1 MANPQLS
8 CTLISINEHKQSDSI
23 SSQIIGL
30 SVSLD
35 SAISKAKDRN
45 SHHGELIP
53 PHPPSPSL
61 HESIALPFRV
71 PGIGALPEDALPLGL
86 LARDLRDAGA
96 QLLPL
101 PPHDPPEPLGLLR
114 GEVPLPRLGLPGRRV
129 APGPGPRPG
138 PALPRPPRSDAVDE
152 DVLAGGGDGALGA
165 DAAEEEGPDGE
176 HVAPAD
182 LAELVRRGRGGRVAH
197 LVLQPLDDG
206 LRGHAAGA
214 AAAGDGGGG
223 HRRRRE
229 TLGEGGGEVGGW
241 IGGG

>member
-1 MANPQLS
+1 M
-8 CTLISINEHKQSDSI
+8 
-23 SSQIIGL
+23 
-30 SVSLD
+30 
-35 SAISKAKDRN
+35 
-45 SHHGELIP
+45 
-53 PHPPSPSL
+53 
-61 HESIALPFRV
+61 

-86 LARDLRDAGA
+86 LARDLR
-96 QLLPL
+96 
-101 PPHDPPEPLGLLR
+101 
-114 GEVPLPRLGLPGRRV
+114 
-129 APGPGPRPG
+129 
-138 PALPRPPRSDAVDE
+138 DAVDE

>member
-101 PPHDPPEPLGLLR
+101 PPHDPR
-114 GEVPLPRLGLPGRRV
+114 SRSASSAARSRPRLGLPGRRV
-129 APGPGPRPG
+129 APARPPPG